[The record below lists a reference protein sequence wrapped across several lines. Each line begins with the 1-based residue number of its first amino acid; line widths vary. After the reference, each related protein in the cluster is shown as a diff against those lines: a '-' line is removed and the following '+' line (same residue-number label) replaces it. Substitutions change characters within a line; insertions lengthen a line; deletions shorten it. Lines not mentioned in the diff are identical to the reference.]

1 MSIEEKAGSHNT
13 DPGGH
18 KDESKTFDAAYV
30 EGIRA
35 EAAKHRVQAKEAA
48 AKATAIEAELN
59 ELRRKLD
66 TIDLDEVKTLREEK
80 AEAERK
86 KKDAEKAQL
95 LKAGEYEKL
104 TAQIKEEAEAK
115 MNELSKTYEQRIADA
130 EKAKAEAAAV
140 LEKHMSETKAAK
152 ISAKIMSEAS
162 TADAINPEDI
172 ELRLKDKLGIA
183 EIDGKNEIVVVDE
196 TGTPVRDASGKV
208 KRVSDAVAEMR
219 QNPKTAHLFKGTAS
233 GAGSGT
239 KPNPTGGDTN
249 PWKKESFNLTQQG
262 LMYRADKAKAIKMAA
277 EAGVKLT

>member
-1 MSIEEKAGSHNT
+1 MSTEEAGSHKT
-13 DPGGH
+13 DPGGQ
-18 KDESKTFDAAYV
+18 KDESKTFDAVYV

-48 AKATAIEAELN
+48 AKAQAFEAELS

-66 TIDLDEVKTLREEK
+66 SIDLDEVKTLREEK

-104 TAQIKEEAEAK
+104 TTQIKDEAEAK
-115 MNELSKTYEQRIADA
+115 MGEMSKTYEQRIADA
-130 EKAKAEAAAV
+130 EKAKADAAAT
-140 LEKHMSETKAAK
+140 LEKHMAEAKAAK
-152 ISAKIMSEAS
+152 ISARIVNEAS

-183 EIDGKNEIVVVDE
+183 EIDGKDEIVVVDE
-196 TGTPVRDASGKV
+196 SGTPVRDASGKV
-208 KRVSDAVAEMR
+208 KRVSDAVADMKL
-219 QNPKTAHLFKGTAS
+219 NPKTAHLFKGTAS
-233 GAGSGT
+233 GTGSST
-239 KPNPTGGDTN
+239 KQSASGNDTN

-262 LMYRADKAKAIKMAA
+262 LMYRADKPKAIKMAA